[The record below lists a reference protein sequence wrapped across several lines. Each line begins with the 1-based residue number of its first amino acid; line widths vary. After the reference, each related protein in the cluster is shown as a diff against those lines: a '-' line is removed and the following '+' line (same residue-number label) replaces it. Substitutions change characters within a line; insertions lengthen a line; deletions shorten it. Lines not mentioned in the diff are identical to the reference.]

1 VTTDTKQPDAV
12 LILYNEPGAPQG
24 APATQWAE
32 SEAGVL
38 REAQA
43 VADALTEL
51 GIPFRRAGIHALADL
66 PAALAAGGEPIV
78 FNLVE
83 GLPGGAGDVN
93 AVTAVCAAFGR
104 NCTGNTTIVRDKWLT
119 KAALSAHGVPT
130 PAAVVVPVGSAADPA
145 ALPAG
150 PLIVKP
156 VAADGSEGIG
166 PDSVVPGPGPALA
179 KAVRRVHRQFN
190 QPALVEQF
198 IDGREVNISVIEM
211 DGAVRVLPLAEIE
224 FRGYAPGRPR
234 IVDYAAKWHEDSFE
248 YRNTERRIPADL
260 PAGVARALRRCAR
273 QAWRAAGCR
282 DYVRVDCRVDSAG
295 NPYVIEV
302 NANPDIAP
310 DAGFA
315 AALAAA
321 KIAMPKFVEAMI
333 TNARNRTPSL
343 VPTIAGDGKSPRQR
357 SAGALTKTPSSEGWA
372 PACLPARFAAG
383 GPQAGRPSVPGS
395 ESVGLTG
402 RDSSKDKHPNAKG
415 AALSAD
421 WKLETGN
428 RQSDEGE
435 ALVRW
440 SQPADRDA
448 ILAFTAATNFFRP
461 GEIDIA
467 REVLDDS
474 LRDGPPGDY
483 QSYSALLGGRCVG
496 WVCFGPTPCTEGT
509 YDLYWIVVDPACQ
522 GRGVGRALMQ
532 LSERLIAARGGRLVV
547 VETSGR
553 ADYDSTRQFYLRIG
567 YHQAAFIEGFYAPG
581 DAKVVYLKAL

>member
-1 VTTDTKQPDAV
+1 VTTDDKQPDAV
-12 LILYNEPGAPQG
+12 LILYNEPQSSQSPQG
-24 APATQWAE
+24 AGGAGAPAAQWAE

-51 GIPFRRAGIHALADL
+51 GIPFRRVGIHSLADL
-66 PAALAAGGEPIV
+66 PAALAGGGEPIV

-93 AVTAVCAAFGR
+93 AVTAVCGAFGR
-104 NCTGNTTIVRDKWLT
+104 SCTGNTTIIRDKWLT

-130 PAAVVVPVGSAADPA
+130 PGAVVVPVGSAADPA
-145 ALPAG
+145 VLPAG

-156 VAADGSEGIG
+156 VAADGSEGIT

-179 KAVRRVHRQFN
+179 KAVRSVHRLFA

-211 DGAVRVLPLAEIE
+211 DGTLRVLPLAEIE
-224 FRGYAPGRPR
+224 FRGYGPGRPR

-273 QAWRAAGCR
+273 GAWRAAGCR
-282 DYVRVDCRVDSAG
+282 DYVRVDCRVDSRG

-321 KIAMPKFVEAMI
+321 EISFPKFVQAMLA
-333 TNARNRTPSL
+333 NATRRALPAVSTG
-343 VPTIAGDGKSPRQR
+343 TGDDQSPRQR
-357 SAGALTKTPSSEGWA
+357 SAGAFRTPSSEGWA
-372 PACLPARFAAG
+372 PL
-383 GPQAGRPSVPGS
+383 VPGS
-395 ESVGLTG
+395 EIVG
-402 RDSSKDKHPNAKG
+402 
-415 AALSAD
+415 SA
-421 WKLETGN
+421 
-428 RQSDEGE
+428 GE
-435 ALVRW
+435 ARDLEIRW

-448 ILAFTAATNFFRP
+448 ILAFTAATGFFRP

-483 QSYSALLGGRCVG
+483 QSYSAVLGGRCVG

-509 YDLYWIVVDPACQ
+509 FDLYWIVVDPACH
-522 GRGVGRALMQ
+522 GRGIGRALMQ

-567 YHQAAFIEGFYAPG
+567 YRQAAFIEDFYAPG